1 MEEYEVDITNQDF
14 GELVEMI
21 RVQHCKLHKE
31 PFARSIGVTQRLL
44 DQVEE
49 GKGRDGLTLLRRINE
64 LIPGVEITL
73 NVRLK
78 KGD

>member
-31 PFARSIGVTQRLL
+31 PFARSIGITQRIL
-44 DQVEE
+44 DEVEE
-49 GKGRDGLTLLRRINE
+49 GKGKNAIHIIRRINE

>member
-1 MEEYEVDITNQDF
+1 MEEYEVDITSQDF

-21 RVQHCKLHKE
+21 RVQYCKLHKE
-31 PFARSIGVTQRLL
+31 PFARMIGVGQPILE
-44 DQVEE
+44 QVEE
-49 GKGRDGLTLLRRINE
+49 GKGINGLYILRRINE
-64 LIPGVEITL
+64 LVPGVEITV

>member
-21 RVQHCKLHKE
+21 RVQYCKLHKE
-31 PFARSIGVTQRLL
+31 PFAKSIGITQYML

-49 GKGRDGLTLLRRINE
+49 GKGREGLSILRRIND

-73 NVRLK
+73 NVKLK